1 MRPID
6 RVLERLEGVEAHNGY
21 FMAPCPAHEDGNP
34 SLSVREGDDGRVL
47 LNCFAGCAFDD
58 MLTALGLEAKD
69 LFVEHRGEGGV
80 YPPKSG
86 ATLQHP
92 PKKPHSNAQNT
103 VAGADATS
111 RNTAALPGEGE
122 YPQLRVVGGSEAQAC
137 TLEDYAGYVS
147 LPVGFLRN
155 LGLKE
160 IHYIDQKAI
169 KIPYLDE
176 TGTEEV
182 CVRFR
187 VSLAGKPKIKT
198 RKGDKHA
205 LYGLWK
211 IGEAREAGYV
221 ILAEG
226 ESDTQTG
233 WHHGEPVIGVPGATG
248 FQSEWV
254 DQLHDIGKIYA
265 IVEPD
270 ESGECFWQSLAAT
283 DLRDRL
289 YRVELRGVKDLG
301 DLHRQDAK
309 NFSEWLHDALG
320 RARHWLDI
328 AEDEDQ
334 ERFRESW
341 ARCEELAQS
350 PNIVG
355 RFYEELRS
363 SGVAG
368 ERRTAMI
375 LYLALTSRRLDRP
388 VSIAVK
394 GPSSGGKSYL
404 VERVVEYF
412 PESACYALTA
422 MSEKT
427 LAYSE
432 EPIKHRF
439 LILYEVAGM
448 SGDFQTYLIRSLL
461 SEGKLRYETIE
472 KTSEGLKPRLIE
484 REGPTGLVV
493 TTTQEKLHPENETRM
508 ISLAVTDTQEQTR
521 DVLAALADEEISS
534 PDLEPWVALQECIGL
549 GPRRVTIPYAKALAG
564 LIPPVAVR
572 LRRDFSAVLNLVRA
586 CALLHQANRE
596 RDDQGQVVAT
606 LGDYRVVRELVADL
620 VAEGVDATV
629 SETVRETVGVIGRLI
644 DEGDDDAVS
653 LGPIASELKLDKSAT
668 SRRVRTAMSK
678 GFVKN
683 LEDRRGKPGRY
694 CLADEMPADIV
705 VLPTTNEVLQHCAPL

>member
-1 MRPID
+1 
-6 RVLERLEGVEAHNGY
+6 
-21 FMAPCPAHEDGNP
+21 
-34 SLSVREGDDGRVL
+34 
-47 LNCFAGCAFDD
+47 
-58 MLTALGLEAKD
+58 
-69 LFVEHRGEGGV
+69 
-80 YPPKSG
+80 
-86 ATLQHP
+86 
-92 PKKPHSNAQNT
+92 
-103 VAGADATS
+103 
-111 RNTAALPGEGE
+111 
-122 YPQLRVVGGSEAQAC
+122 
-137 TLEDYAGYVS
+137 
-147 LPVGFLRN
+147 
-155 LGLKE
+155 
-160 IHYIDQKAI
+160 
-169 KIPYLDE
+169 
-176 TGTEEV
+176 
-182 CVRFR
+182 
-187 VSLAGKPKIKT
+187 
-198 RKGDKHA
+198 
-205 LYGLWK
+205 
-211 IGEAREAGYV
+211 
-221 ILAEG
+221 
-226 ESDTQTG
+226 
-233 WHHGEPVIGVPGATG
+233 VIGVPGATG

-705 VLPTTNEVLQHCAPL
+705 VLPTTDEVLQHCAPL